1 MKKICLLLFLAISMG
16 FAAKFE
22 LEGFVQYTSDE
33 QIWNLKIKN
42 ISGKDIE
49 RFKIY
54 HYLVYEYSNKTY
66 PNPPYSKS
74 AYGNVIDKF
83 RRVSADYARQE
94 FDFNGKIAAGTT
106 YPSEKNVY
114 IQYAARNLRKE
125 KPRTESLPL
134 DDYVIVTYSGK
145 LLYGDSSRFYSAIGV
160 FSSYNDGSNHNLV
173 RIGGL
178 GFGSDHQ
185 IFSMF
190 IDTEDKNDQTK
201 IDDNSSIKYIQ
212 GMAIK
217 NSGIEFDY
225 SYDYVRKL
233 PRIKYDYAV
242 LRLDYEC
249 PENGIPF
256 SRHHDAEDKNNKNS
270 YDWDI
275 WPNVIDKDATFEYCF
290 VEADSKSK
298 ETYPPIHLSRDFAF
312 FANPPSSIQ
321 GVERH
326 VVYIDDEDNNNKNS
340 WNYYGASSDI
350 VNKIKKIMSGTKN
363 TTMHFVTRKYSL
375 DKSAM
380 TAASANNSNSTDN
393 LYVVATPLAP
403 AIKGL
408 DRSAVAVELKSAGDV
423 KISIVNVNGAQVV
436 SVVEKNLQ
444 LGVHQIKWNTEKLS
458 NGRYVVKI
466 EQNGLVN
473 AKNIILK

>member
-1 MKKICLLLFLAISMG
+1 MAISLG
-16 FAAKFE
+16 FAANFK

-42 ISGKDIE
+42 VSGHDIE

-54 HYLVYEYSNKTY
+54 HYLDYYRSYEKY

-74 AYGNVIDKF
+74 YYGNVIDKF

-106 YPSEKNVY
+106 YPSKKNEY

-125 KPRTESLPL
+125 TPRTESLPL
-134 DDYVIVTYSGK
+134 DDYVIVTWSGK
-145 LLYGDSSRFYSAIGV
+145 LLYGDSSRFYEPFGV
-160 FSSYNDGSNHNLV
+160 YSSYTDGSNHNLV

-178 GFGSDHQ
+178 FCGSDHVV
-185 IFSMF
+185 FDF
-190 IDTEDKNDQTK
+190 FLDTEDKNDKTR
-201 IDDNSSIKYIQ
+201 IDDGKSDYLGSRNCGVSIK
-212 GMAIK
+212 
-217 NSGIEFDY
+217 NTGIEFNY

-233 PRIKYDYAV
+233 PRIAYDYAV

-256 SRHHDAEDKNNKNS
+256 SRYHDNEDKNNRNS
-270 YDWDI
+270 YSMDI
-275 WPNVIDKDATFEYCF
+275 WPNVIGSNATLEYCF

-298 ETYPPIHLSRDFAF
+298 VIYPPIHLGSDFAF
-312 FANPPSSIQ
+312 FANPPSSIK

-326 VVYIDDEDNNNKNS
+326 VIEIDDEDSNNRNS
-340 WNYYGASSDI
+340 WNYYGAESRI
-350 VNKIKKIMSGTKN
+350 VDRIKKIMDGSHN
-363 TTMHFVTRKYSL
+363 TTMHVVTRNYSL

-393 LYVVATPLAP
+393 SYVVATPLAP

-466 EQNGLVN
+466 EQNGMVN